1 MKYGYSRVNTEHQ
14 VIQKQMDALL
24 KYGIDEN
31 FIFQDK
37 FSEIELEKQE
47 LSKLLS
53 ILRSGDTIV
62 IKEVDKLGR
71 DKKEVKKVINF
82 LIKKNVEIVCLD
94 MPYFKEFIVNKIKE
108 NETVLEFISD
118 ILLDVILEE
127 ADQKQKKI
135 EQELLDIELNCV
147 KKDKKLGRAKKVNLE
162 VFRGYYQ
169 KFLERKMKA
178 VEIQRKL
185 GISKQS
191 YYNYSAMLKN
201 DLTWS

>member
-135 EQELLDIELNCV
+135 VQELLDIELNCV

>member
-1 MKYGYSRVNTEHQ
+1 
-14 VIQKQMDALL
+14 
-24 KYGIDEN
+24 N

-94 MPYFKEFIVNKIKE
+94 MPYFKEFIVDKIKE

-135 EQELLDIELNCV
+135 VQELLDIELNCV

>member
-94 MPYFKEFIVNKIKE
+94 MPYFKEFIVDKIKE